1 MNGFITVQETAD
13 KWGGELPHDKFKF
26 CARAVALK
34 KPSGSA
40 AFGSYPR
47 MHKTRLVI
55 GELWTRGTND
65 ASKYHVP
72 KSKHKLI
79 FGTVDDA

>member
-1 MNGFITVQETAD
+1 M
-13 KWGGELPHDKFKF
+13 GGLPHDKFKF
-26 CARAVALK
+26 YARAVALK
-34 KPSGSA
+34 EPSGSA

-47 MHKTRLVI
+47 MYKSRLVI
-55 GELWTRGTND
+55 GELWTRGKKD

-72 KSKHKLI
+72 KSKHRLI